1 MEMLPNKAKDKKK
14 TYTGRHSK
22 GLTNQN
28 GGHLVNLCESNILKA
43 QVNLLP
49 DKVQKTKIRANSS
62 PQSCGR

>member
-49 DKVQKTKIRANSS
+49 VKSAKNKN
-62 PQSCGR
+62 